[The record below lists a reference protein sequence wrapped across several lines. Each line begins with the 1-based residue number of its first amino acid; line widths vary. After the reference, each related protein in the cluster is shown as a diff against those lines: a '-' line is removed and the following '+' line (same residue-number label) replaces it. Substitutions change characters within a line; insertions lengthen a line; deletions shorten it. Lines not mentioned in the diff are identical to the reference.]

1 MAGRAAVLSEEGL
14 EAGHPCV
21 PTGHSGNY
29 TYGGKLMQMKAHKV
43 SGCQDGWVVRGWAW
57 QWRKLAGE
65 WLHRWEV
72 AQLHAQALQLAAGL
86 GRETGVMALCCSCLS
101 CPAVASAPP
110 LLLLPACRTAPPKM
124 PVRRWCW
131 LR

>member
-1 MAGRAAVLSEEGL
+1 MCQKLAGNKGFAHERPNLFYGLHPSCSYLGYGLMAGRAAVLSEEGL

-57 QWRKLAGE
+57 QWRNLQANGCIGGRLRNCMRRHCS
-65 WLHRWEV
+65 W
-72 AQLHAQALQLAAGL
+72 QLG
-86 GRETGVMALCCSCLS
+86 
-101 CPAVASAPP
+101 
-110 LLLLPACRTAPPKM
+110 
-124 PVRRWCW
+124 
-131 LR
+131 